1 MNDPYKPLD
10 VGDLLV
16 YLQIGATYSD
26 DDVFFEA
33 GKHSSDIIAKQY
45 NEANNQTLESVIHI
59 HMPDIRHVAR
69 FFPGF
74 LIGDAVTVVFIGSYW
89 ENRQGVVYSV
99 DEEKKLIRVYFE
111 FAQAYADFQ
120 ADELLV
126 LP

>member
-1 MNDPYKPLD
+1 MIDPFKPLD
-10 VGDLLV
+10 ISDILDYLQAGAV
-16 YLQIGATYSD
+16 YLDDGAH
-26 DDVFFEA
+26 FEQ
-33 GKHSSDIIAKQY
+33 GKHPYEIIAKQY
-45 NEANNQTLESVIHI
+45 DGDNLTLESVISI
-59 HMPDIRHVAR
+59 HMPDRRHVTR